1 MERKVVL
8 VTGSSRGLGRSCIIE
23 FAKRGY
29 DVVINYLHSEK
40 MAESLKEEV
49 EKNFDVK
56 AMVVKADVSNEQ
68 QVQDMVEKIIK
79 IFGHIDV
86 LVNNAAIENNS
97 EFAEKN
103 KESFEKVLGT
113 NLIGSFLVSKYVS
126 KFMLKCQSGRIVN
139 ISSNNSIDKYDSSTV
154 EYDVSKAGINIL
166 TKVMAKEF
174 APFINVNAVAPGWI
188 LTETNQSIDRELD
201 GTFIKSESEKILLK
215 RFATMEEIAK
225 IVFFL
230 ASEEASY
237 LNGEI
242 IVADG
247 GSQNV

>member
-56 AMVVKADVSNEQ
+56 AMTVKADVSDEH
-68 QVQDMVEKIIK
+68 QVQNMIEEIVKV
-79 IFGHIDV
+79 FGHIDV

-126 KFMLKCQSGRIVN
+126 KFMLERQSGRIVN
-139 ISSNNSIDKYDSSTV
+139 ISSNNSMDKYDSSTV

-215 RFATMEEIAK
+215 RFATMEEISK

-230 ASEEASY
+230 ASDEASY